1 MKKFNWKLALKKRW
15 LELLVAVVWLTSA
28 IVNFFHYSANG
39 DEATLVVAICAVLCV
54 PCWVY
59 IFYKRAKRDG
69 A

>member
-15 LELLVAVVWLTSA
+15 LELLVAIVWFASA
-28 IVNFFHYSANG
+28 ILNFSRYFYNG
-39 DEATLVVAICAVLCV
+39 NWDSLLIAICALLCV
-54 PCWVY
+54 PCWVF